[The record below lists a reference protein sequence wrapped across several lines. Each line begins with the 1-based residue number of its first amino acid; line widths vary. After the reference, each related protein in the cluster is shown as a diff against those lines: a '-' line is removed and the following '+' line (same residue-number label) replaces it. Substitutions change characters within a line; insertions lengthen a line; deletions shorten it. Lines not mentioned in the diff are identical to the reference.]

1 MQTIDIMVWNSDTDS
16 SDQTDDDTDKTMGEG
31 AQASRGSTNLPIN
44 EKKTWAML
52 HTMPELHKM
61 QQEEENLDSC
71 LSCLGAAY

>member
-31 AQASRGSTNLPIN
+31 AQASRGLINLPIY
-44 EKKTWAML
+44 EKIGAML
-52 HTMPELHKM
+52 HTMPELRKV

-71 LSCLGAAY
+71 LSCLGAAF

>member
-1 MQTIDIMVWNSDTDS
+1 MMILIKQWERELRLA
-16 SDQTDDDTDKTMGEG
+16 EG
-31 AQASRGSTNLPIN
+31 QLTSPLMKK
-44 EKKTWAML
+44 KKTWAML